1 MSILFPEELKFLIN
15 PRLKQEKSNVSF
27 SGKTVVI
34 SGATSGVG
42 KASLEE
48 FVKHNAH
55 VVMVARNPE
64 KADNL
69 IKEMKAKYK
78 AHIDLVL
85 CDFRDFEDIKKAAE
99 EIKRRFAHIHVLIN
113 SVGVYQTKKEY
124 TEDGIEVS
132 FMVNHLGVFLFT
144 VLLLP
149 KLKSEQEGRIIQVN
163 SQGHR
168 FNGLKVKDVNFRK
181 RIYTGLRGYGQSKV
195 AQLYTVYELANRL
208 KGSGV
213 TINAMHPGAVKSNIG
228 TTNGFL
234 YRIWSKIF
242 IQPFLRDPQISAD
255 AIYYLASAEELSDV
269 SGKFFDLTIME
280 KPAWHAMKKDK
291 QKQVWDLTL
300 EMCGLNKDLEV

>member
-15 PRLKQEKSNVSF
+15 PRLKQEKSHASF

-55 VVMVARNPE
+55 VVMVARNQE

-69 IKEMKAKYK
+69 VREMKAKYK
-78 AHIDLVL
+78 AKIDFLP
-85 CDFRDFEDIKKAAE
+85 CDFREFEDIKKAAE
-99 EIKRRFAHIHVLIN
+99 EIKRRFEHIHVLVN

-149 KLKSEQEGRIIQVN
+149 KLKLEEHARIIQVN

-168 FNGLKVKDVNFRK
+168 FNGLRVKDVNFHK

-228 TTNGFL
+228 KANGFL
-234 YRIWSKIF
+234 YRAWSKIF
-242 IQPFLRDPQISAD
+242 IQPFLRNPQISAD
-255 AIYYLASAEELSDV
+255 AIYYLASAEALKDV
-269 SGKFFDLTIME
+269 SGKFFDLTIIE
-280 KPAWHAMKKDK
+280 KPAWHAMKKNK
-291 QKQVWDLTL
+291 QKQVWDLSL
-300 EMCGLNKDLEV
+300 KMCGLNKDLEV